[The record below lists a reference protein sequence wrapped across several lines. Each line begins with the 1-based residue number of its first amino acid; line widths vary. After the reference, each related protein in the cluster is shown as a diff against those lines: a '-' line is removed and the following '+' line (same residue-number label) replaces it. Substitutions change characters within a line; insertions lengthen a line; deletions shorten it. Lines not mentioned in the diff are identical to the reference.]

1 MDFERGKDIK
11 EQIGVG
17 ITNKTLE
24 INYCL
29 FHIKGV
35 QPGRPKLGNPIYS
48 FKLEMKGN
56 IIESTK
62 HMLSLLEINPLPW
75 EKIQEVAF
83 LLTKYDRRKF
93 KQSIKEGR
101 IPCLNLEVGTFYT
114 DGSDQ
119 TEGMEYLKY
128 QGEIYPLG
136 ESPHIIQISPPKRFI
151 KRLMNIKLRIFF
163 DAFLLL
169 FLVALI

>member
-1 MDFERGKDIK
+1 MDFKRGKDIK

-24 INYCL
+24 INYCV
-29 FHIKGV
+29 FYIKGV
-35 QPGRPKLGNPIYS
+35 QPGKPKLGNPIYN

-75 EKIQEVAF
+75 KKIQEVAF
-83 LLTKYDRRKF
+83 IQRGYEKRKF
-93 KQSIKEGR
+93 RQSIKEGR
-101 IPCLNLEVGTFYT
+101 IPCLNLEVGTFYV
-114 DGSDQ
+114 DKSYPM
-119 TEGMEYLKY
+119 EGMEYLKY
-128 QGEIYPLG
+128 QREIYPLG
-136 ESPHIIQISPPKRFI
+136 ESPHIIQVSPPKRFI
-151 KRLMNIKLRIFF
+151 KRLINIKLRIFF